1 MSKQLVWLITGASTG
16 LGLALTERLLARGDR
31 VVATARKSS
40 LSRFEPLLSRPET
53 DRTRIVILELDI
65 TSPLVVL
72 QDVVKQAVDHWG
84 RIDVLV
90 NNAGIGGGVG
100 PSEELRLR
108 VHTSLRVDLMLRV
121 MTTNYAGTISITN
134 AVLPHMRSRRA
145 GTVLLVGSRTG
156 YRNEFLGP
164 SAYAAS
170 KAAVHSYGETL
181 SAELAPFNIRVCV
194 VVPGAF
200 DTGLTLPVVG
210 TPIPDYDEARE
221 ELRKRVEGRKRLPNQ
236 GDPVKGMN
244 VLIDVV
250 RGEGKAEGKGGL
262 PLWLFLGSDCLA
274 DVKARADK
282 LKRVAEEWADVGS
295 GLGKDDTAQLGA

>member
-40 LSRFEPLLSRPET
+40 LSRFEPLLARPDT
-53 DRTRIVILELDI
+53 DRSRILVLEFDI
-65 TSPLVVL
+65 TSPFDVL
-72 QDVVKQAVDHWG
+72 QRVVRNAVDHWG

-90 NNAGIGGGVG
+90 NNAGTSGATG
-100 PSEELRLR
+100 PSEELG
-108 VHTSLRVDLMLRV
+108 TDLM
-121 MTTNYAGTISITN
+121 MQAMSTNYAGTINVTN
-134 AVLPHMRSRRA
+134 AVLPYMRSRRE

-200 DTGLTLPVVG
+200 DTGLALTIDG
-210 TPIPDYDEARE
+210 TPIPDYDKARE
-221 ELRKRVEGRKRLPNQ
+221 ELRKRIEGRKRLPNQ
-236 GDPVKGMN
+236 GDPVKGMDAL
-244 VLIDVV
+244 VDAV
-250 RGEGKAEGKGGL
+250 RGEGKAKGKVGL
-262 PLWLFLGSDCLA
+262 PLWLFLGNDCLA
-274 DVKARADK
+274 DVKARADE
-282 LKRVAEEWADVGS
+282 LKMVAEEWADVGS
-295 GLGKDDTAQLGA
+295 GLGKDDPA